1 VFGGRCRCASG
12 APYALHGTAGCSG
25 TQQRRTYVRT
35 QILDVLHLMMFLL
48 HRGQMSAFH
57 LMKFPLHGNQMVVL
71 VEVVAH
77 SPYVADEEDT
87 PTGLEPDSCDPSN
100 YHS

>member
-1 VFGGRCRCASG
+1 MPRSLDSTVV
-12 APYALHGTAGCSG
+12 GCNG
-25 TQQRRTYVRT
+25 TQQHRIYVRT
-35 QILDVLHLMMFLL
+35 QTLLVLHLMMFLL

-57 LMKFPLHGNQMVVL
+57 PLMKFPLHGDQMVVL

-77 SPYVADEEDT
+77 SPHVANELEDT
-87 PTGLEPDSCDPSN
+87 PTGLSLDSCDPSN

>member
-1 VFGGRCRCASG
+1 M
-12 APYALHGTAGCSG
+12 
-25 TQQRRTYVRT
+25 YVRAQT
-35 QILDVLHLMMFLL
+35 LLVLHLMMFLL

-57 LMKFPLHGNQMVVL
+57 LMKFPHGNQMVVL

-77 SPYVADEEDT
+77 RPHVADEEDT
-87 PTGLEPDSCDPSN
+87 PTGSEPDSCDPSN

>member
-1 VFGGRCRCASG
+1 MPRSLDSTTV
-12 APYALHGTAGCSG
+12 GCNG
-25 TQQRRTYVRT
+25 TQQRRIYIRAQT
-35 QILDVLHLMMFLL
+35 LLMLHLMMFLL
-48 HRGQMSAFH
+48 HRSQMSAFLL

-77 SPYVADEEDT
+77 SPHVVDDKDT
-87 PTGLEPDSCDPSN
+87 PMGSKLDNGDPSN